1 MGSWTPDWVGTNSE
15 SSAKADAFL
24 QVTKTW
30 FGVMLN
36 VIERG
41 FC

>member
-1 MGSWTPDWVGTNSE
+1 MGSWTPNWVVTNSK

-30 FGVMLN
+30 VGVMFD
-36 VIERG
+36 VTERG